1 MEFSGDPTFE
11 SIFNSRKVTSVF
23 ESLSKNENILETEL
37 FSVVD
42 EEIILPYYVE
52 TFDFY
57 DCAVCYFTNLLRKDL
72 FAPYIRVY
80 NKDKIHFGC
89 KTEFPPPRFNIKT
102 FFNIPKRYI
111 MMNVDDIHYVFNLLS
126 VKRELRT
133 YAICDFLS
141 CFADFSFHVEGK
153 RMVDFVERYLREY
166 RKKK

>member
-11 SIFNSRKVTSVF
+11 SIFTSRKVTNIF
-23 ESLSKNENILETEL
+23 ESLSKDENILETEL

-80 NKDKIHFGC
+80 RKDKIHFGC
-89 KTEFPPPRFNIKT
+89 KTEFPPPRCSIKT
-102 FFNIPKRYI
+102 FLNIPQRYI
-111 MMNVDDIHYVFNLLS
+111 WMNDDDIHYVFNLLS
-126 VKRELRT
+126 IKKELRT

-141 CFADFSFHVEGK
+141 CFEDFSFHVEGK
-153 RMVDFVERYLREY
+153 RIVDFVERYLREY
-166 RKKK
+166 RG